1 MKLRDILRGR
11 VDKAAKAVNLV
22 DQIQAGRFLE
32 RAIVKAMA
40 HIKDQKQNDATNLIL
55 VALLTLQIASV
66 EVREEIEGM
75 GYSG

>member
-1 MKLRDILRGR
+1 
-11 VDKAAKAVNLV
+11 
-22 DQIQAGRFLE
+22 
-32 RAIVKAMA
+32 MA